1 MFPNIA
7 TLFFWKDYKSRT
19 FIIKYFESSCNSCS
33 NSYSVHAYIKWGL
46 TIVCRQGCCLN
57 GWLTQLCT
65 TCTCANHILYMKLVQ
80 SCLDNK
86 LYTIQLLTVHNAV
99 VDCTLYSVNCTQYSV
114 NCILKVLT
122 VHNAVVD
129 CTLYSVNC
137 TQYSVNC
144 ILYSVDCTQ
153 CSCWLHNIVLTVHYI
168 VLTVHNAVV
177 DYTI

>member
-7 TLFFWKDYKSRT
+7 MLFFWKDYKSRT

-114 NCILKVLT
+114 NCIL
-122 VHNAVVD
+122 
-129 CTLYSVNC
+129 
-137 TQYSVNC
+137 
-144 ILYSVDCTQ
+144 YSVDCTQ